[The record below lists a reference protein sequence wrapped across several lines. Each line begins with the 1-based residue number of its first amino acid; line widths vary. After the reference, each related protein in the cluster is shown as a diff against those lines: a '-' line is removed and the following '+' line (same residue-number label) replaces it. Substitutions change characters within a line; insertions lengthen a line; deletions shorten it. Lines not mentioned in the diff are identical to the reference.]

1 MISVL
6 ETVLSPKDTIIGDSL
21 PEHAVQTFI
30 NAANFIPA
38 SECGGQ
44 RMSFEDFREWCNL
57 VPSLKKFLGSLL
69 TSPVTGYLIFLALCF
84 YDHM

>member
-69 TSPVTGYLIFLALCF
+69 TSPVPRRWRVGSFGC
-84 YDHM
+84 